1 MKEKDL
7 AQKIVEK
14 YQKEGYEIYSEVIYK
29 PGSKRADII
38 AVKNDEYINIETKMS
53 LNLTLLEQ
61 SFYWKDKVNK
71 SYICFPS
78 KRKMNWFG
86 LKMCKDLGIG
96 VYVYRK
102 NKIELLYESTICEHP
117 DLPKLYEQQKDSIA
131 GSKGGGYVTPFS
143 MTKNKLI
150 EYVIKNGE
158 CSLISAVKNIEH
170 HYSSDNS
177 AKQSLHK
184 MININ
189 VIPELEI
196 FRKGNSVCVK
206 SV

>member
-7 AQKIVEK
+7 AEIIINK
-14 YQKEGYEIYSEVIYK
+14 YRKEGYEIYSEVIYK

-61 SFYWKDKVNK
+61 SFFWKDKVNK
-71 SYICFPS
+71 SYVFFPS

-86 LKMCKDLGIG
+86 LKMCRDLGIG

-102 NKIELLYESTICEHP
+102 NQIVLLQESTICENP
-117 DLPKLYEQQKDSIA
+117 DLPKLYEEQKNSIA
-131 GSKGGGYVTPFS
+131 GNKGGGYVTPFS
-143 MTKNKLI
+143 ITKNKLI
-150 EYVIKNGE
+150 EYVKEQKE
-158 CSLISAVKNIEH
+158 CSLLSAVKNIEH

-177 AKQSLHK
+177 AKNSLHK

-196 FRKGNSVCVK
+196 FRKGKNIFVRYS
-206 SV
+206 